1 MSIYF
6 EKARELGNLILESEQ
21 SIMLADASA
30 EYNNNPEC
38 VKKMEDYRA
47 YQENVKTSM
56 QSGTLEK
63 EEITVLTQRLTE
75 MATELKSDPTI
86 AALVNAENEFNG
98 FVNQVMNVVKATIM
112 GQPVDNGSCGSQG
125 GCSSCSGCSE

>member
-6 EKARELGNLILESEQ
+6 EKARELGNMILESEQ
-21 SIMLADASA
+21 SIMLADATN
-30 EYNNNPEC
+30 EYKNNEEC
-38 VKKMEDYRA
+38 VKKMEDYKA
-47 YQENVKTSM
+47 YQENVRTSM

-63 EEITVLTQRLTE
+63 EEITMLTQRLTE
-75 MATELKSDPTI
+75 MAIELKSDPVI

-112 GQPVDNGSCGSQG
+112 GQDNSGCGSEDG
-125 GCSSCSGCSE
+125 CSGCSGCNQ